1 MQKVLIQPTSYEE
14 CLPAVKR
21 AFELFPIP
29 MRGKKVFIKPNVLRC
44 AWPEECITT
53 HPAIL
58 RAVVDCVEAEAP
70 AEIIV
75 GDNSGLSSYGINEKS
90 FCQTGLMD
98 AAKGYYQNIG
108 LDSVILPFNPE
119 YKEKVS
125 VSRAVLEADV
135 LISLPKFKTHGLT
148 VLTGA
153 IKNNY
158 GILPGAQ
165 KAVLHQKAG
174 SPARFHEMVVDV
186 FKLRVPDLFIMDAV
200 LAMQG
205 NGPVSTEFRYVGQI
219 LAARNGVALDAVMA
233 RMAGVEPA
241 NLRFLQKAVEEG
253 LGAIEASAIELEGKL
268 TAIPDFKLPPM
279 SGDAHFASPRMIK
292 VIQNRV
298 ELRPHADENLCT
310 ACETCVEQCPVSAL
324 SMKGSLPEVDPD
336 KCIICFCCQE
346 ICPEK
351 AIALKNE

>member
-1 MQKVLIQPTSYEE
+1 MQKVLIKPTSYKE
-14 CLPAVKR
+14 CLTAVQR
-21 AFELFPIP
+21 AFELFPMP
-29 MRGKKVFIKPNVLRC
+29 MRGKKVFIKPNVLRS

-75 GDNSGLSSYGINEKS
+75 GDNPGMSSYGINEKS

-108 LDSVILPFNPE
+108 IDSIILPFNPD

-135 LISLPKFKTHGLT
+135 MISLPKFKTHGLT

-158 GILPGAQ
+158 GILPGGQ
-165 KAVLHQKAG
+165 KAVLHRRAG
-174 SPARFHEMVVDV
+174 SPRRFHEMVVDV

-205 NGPVSTEFRYVGQI
+205 NGPVSTEIRYVGQI
-219 LAARNGVALDAVMA
+219 LASKNAVALDAVMA
-233 RMAGVEPA
+233 RMAGVEPT
-241 NLRFLQKAVEEG
+241 NLRFLQKAVEER
-253 LGAIEASAIELEGKL
+253 LGAIETSAIELEGKL
-268 TAIPDFKLPPM
+268 TAIPDFKLPPL
-279 SGDAHFASPRMIK
+279 SGEAHIDSPRMIK
-292 VIQNRV
+292 VIENRV
-298 ELRPHADENLCT
+298 GLRPHADENLCT

-324 SMKGSLPEVDPD
+324 SMQENLPEVDPD

-351 AIALKNE
+351 AIALK